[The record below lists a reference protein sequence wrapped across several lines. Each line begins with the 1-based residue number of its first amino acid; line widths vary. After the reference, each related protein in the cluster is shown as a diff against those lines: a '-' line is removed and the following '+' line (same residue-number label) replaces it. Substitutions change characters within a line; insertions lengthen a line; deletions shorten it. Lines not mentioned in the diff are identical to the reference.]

1 MSYARTLMVTKR
13 VATQLWRDRR
23 FLVLSVVAPLLIV
36 YFLKLFFDTMSGPG
50 FSVSRYIVPVAAF
63 IVHFLTYLLCAI
75 VLVRERVAQ
84 TLSRMFI
91 NGFRRLEI
99 IVGYILAYTLLATVQ
114 SLLVLIEINW
124 FFGLEYSLDKLL
136 SIFAV
141 IWLLAV
147 ISIALGIFFSNFA
160 RNEGQVFP
168 FIPLVIFPSIFLS
181 GLLITVERL
190 PEGWQLVSRAIPLY
204 YANQVLQK
212 LITPNGTLGD
222 EWFNLVALLTYG
234 AVVLILA
241 NFTLREQ
248 E

>member
-1 MSYARTLMVTKR
+1 MPARTLSVAKR
-13 VATQLWRDRR
+13 VLRQLLRDRR

-36 YFLKLFFDTMSGPG
+36 YFLKLFFDTLSGPG
-50 FSVSRYIVPVAAF
+50 FTVSRYIVPVAAF

-75 VLVRERVAQ
+75 VLVRERVAE

-91 NGFRRLEI
+91 NGFRRVEI
-99 IVGYILAYTLLATVQ
+99 ISGYIMAYTLLATLQ
-114 SLLVLIEINW
+114 SLLVLVEINW
-124 FFGLEYSLDKLL
+124 FFNLNYQLDKQL

-168 FIPLVIFPSIFLS
+168 FIPLVIFPSVFLS

-190 PEGWQLVSRAIPLY
+190 PEGWQWFSRLVPLY
-204 YANQVLQK
+204 YANQVLQR
-212 LITPNGTLGD
+212 LITPTGILAD
-222 EWFNLVALLTYG
+222 EWANLVALLVYG
-234 AVVLILA
+234 TVVLILA
-241 NFTLREQ
+241 NFTLKEQ

>member
-1 MSYARTLMVTKR
+1 MSLGRTFR
-13 VATQLWRDRR
+13 VAGRVVKQLWRDRR
-23 FLVLSVVAPLLIV
+23 FLVLSVFAPLLIA

-50 FSVSRYIVPVAAF
+50 FLVSRYIVPVAAF

-91 NGFRRLEI
+91 SGYRRLEI
-99 IVGYILAYTLLATVQ
+99 IVGYILAYTLLATIQ
-114 SLLVLIEINW
+114 SLLVLVEISWLFDLN
-124 FFGLEYSLDKLL
+124 YSVSRQL
-136 SIFAV
+136 SIFLV

-168 FIPLVIFPSIFLS
+168 FIPLVIFPSVFLS
-181 GLLITVERL
+181 GLLITVEKL
-190 PEGWQLVSRAIPLY
+190 PDAWQVVSRVVPLY
-204 YANQVLQK
+204 YANQVLQE
-212 LITPNGTLGD
+212 LIKPNGELRNQWG
-222 EWFNLVALLTYG
+222 NLMALLAYG
-234 AVVLILA
+234 AVVLVLA